1 MSNMLDLSAAQPRVL
16 PGSTAAAQAGWVL
29 LFAVATAAGSRLEI
43 PHVPVPFTLQTLAVL
58 LAGAFLGA
66 RNGAFSQAAYLLA
79 GVAGLPVFA
88 GGSWGAALLLG
99 PTGGYLL
106 AFPLAALVVGLL
118 IDRYRT
124 LAWSVISMAAGLLVV
139 FILGT
144 LQLYATT
151 VRDFGAAVTSG
162 FLIFSWWDIL
172 KLGAAAMIYHEAA
185 KRWRRLPV
193 QRDRR

>member
-1 MSNMLDLSAAQPRVL
+1 MSNMLDLSAAQPRAL

-29 LFAVATAAGSRLEI
+29 LFAAATAAGSRLEI

-106 AFPLAALVVGLL
+106 AFPLAALVVGL
-118 IDRYRT
+118 
-124 LAWSVISMAAGLLVV
+124 
-139 FILGT
+139 
-144 LQLYATT
+144 
-151 VRDFGAAVTSG
+151 
-162 FLIFSWWDIL
+162 
-172 KLGAAAMIYHEAA
+172 
-185 KRWRRLPV
+185 
-193 QRDRR
+193 